1 MLMYIEPDSEKSTMI
16 FAIIRRTL
24 IWIGLILSI
33 SIFAFLIIWGF
44 SLNVS
49 ENAEIPVVKAKI
61 KEARI
66 ISENPGGQIV
76 NYQGLSVNNVQE
88 QGAAQ
93 VTAKRILLAPEPVE
107 LRENDL
113 TTTAIKKTDNLDDL
127 GNAVINQSEKT
138 IVLRET
144 EKDKQLTDDPN
155 KVSALALKRSR
166 KPWAREMLII
176 QNIEKVL
183 EIAEVE
189 ISDEEI
195 AEVEISDE
203 EIAEVEITEPKIKRG
218 TNLVQLGSY
227 PTRKEAQEAWA
238 SFLKRNGTIFK
249 NKKRSIQKF
258 DSSRYPFQLRA
269 LGFTTSGDS
278 RDFCILLTGLVPS
291 CLPIRAK

>member
-66 ISENPGGQIV
+66 ISENPGGQII

-93 VTAKRILLAPEPVE
+93 VTAKRILLAPKPVE
-107 LRENDL
+107 LKEKDL
-113 TTTAIKKTDNLDDL
+113 AITEIKKTDNLDDL
-127 GNAVINQSEKT
+127 GNTMINQPKKT
-138 IVLRET
+138 IVLKET
-144 EKDKQLTDDPN
+144 EEDEQLKDDSN
-155 KVSALALKRSR
+155 KLSALALDRSR
-166 KPWAREMLII
+166 KPWAREMLDTK
-176 QNIEKVL
+176 NTEKAL
-183 EIAEVE
+183 EIAEV
-189 ISDEEI
+189 
-195 AEVEISDE
+195 
-203 EIAEVEITEPKIKRG
+203 EIAEVEITEAKITEAKIKRG

-227 PTRKEAQEAWA
+227 STRKEAQEAWA

-258 DSSRYPFQLRA
+258 DSSRYPFRLRA
-269 LGFTTSGDS
+269 SGFATLDDS
-278 RDFCILLTGLVPS
+278 IDFCIRLRGLIPT
-291 CLPIRAK
+291 CLPMRAK

>member
-1 MLMYIEPDSEKSTMI
+1 MLMYNEPDSEKSTMI

-66 ISENPGGQIV
+66 ISENPGGQII

-93 VTAKRILLAPEPVE
+93 VTAKRILLAPKPVE
-107 LRENDL
+107 LKEKDL
-113 TTTAIKKTDNLDDL
+113 AITEIKKNDNLDDL
-127 GNAVINQSEKT
+127 GNTMINQPKKI
-138 IVLRET
+138 IVLKET
-144 EKDKQLTDDPN
+144 EEDKQLTDDSN
-155 KVSALALKRSR
+155 KLSALALDRSK
-166 KPWAREMLII
+166 KPWAREML
-176 QNIEKVL
+176 NSKNTEKAL
-183 EIAEVE
+183 ERAEV
-189 ISDEEI
+189 
-195 AEVEISDE
+195 
-203 EIAEVEITEPKIKRG
+203 EIAEVEITEAKIKRG

-227 PTRKEAQEAWA
+227 STRKEAQEAWA

-258 DSSRYPFQLRA
+258 ESSRYPFRLRA
-269 LGFTTSGDS
+269 SGFTTLDDS
-278 RDFCILLTGLVPS
+278 RDFCILLRGLIPT
-291 CLPIRAK
+291 CLPMRAR

>member
-1 MLMYIEPDSEKSTMI
+1 MLMYNEPDSEKSTMI

-66 ISENPGGQIV
+66 ISENPGGQII

-93 VTAKRILLAPEPVE
+93 VTAKRILLAPKPVE
-107 LRENDL
+107 LKEKDL
-113 TTTAIKKTDNLDDL
+113 AITEIKKNDNLDDL
-127 GNAVINQSEKT
+127 GNTMINQPKKT
-138 IVLRET
+138 IVLKET
-144 EKDKQLTDDPN
+144 EEDKQLTDDSN
-155 KVSALALKRSR
+155 KLSALALDRSK
-166 KPWAREMLII
+166 KPWAREML
-176 QNIEKVL
+176 NSKNTEKALERAEV
-183 EIAEVE
+183 EIAEV
-189 ISDEEI
+189 
-195 AEVEISDE
+195 
-203 EIAEVEITEPKIKRG
+203 EIAEVEITEAKIKRG

-227 PTRKEAQEAWA
+227 STRKEAQEAWA

-258 DSSRYPFQLRA
+258 DSSRYPFRLRA
-269 LGFTTSGDS
+269 SGFTTLNDS
-278 RDFCILLTGLVPS
+278 IDFCILLRGLIPT
-291 CLPIRAK
+291 CLPMRAK

>member
-1 MLMYIEPDSEKSTMI
+1 MLMYNEPDREKSTMI

-66 ISENPGGQIV
+66 ISENPGGQII

-93 VTAKRILLAPEPVE
+93 VTAKRILLAPKPVE
-107 LRENDL
+107 LKEKDL
-113 TTTAIKKTDNLDDL
+113 AITEIKKNDNLDDL
-127 GNAVINQSEKT
+127 GNTMINQPKKT
-138 IVLRET
+138 IVLKET
-144 EKDKQLTDDPN
+144 EEDKQLTDDSN
-155 KVSALALKRSR
+155 KLSALALDRSK
-166 KPWAREMLII
+166 KPWAREML
-176 QNIEKVL
+176 NSKNTEKAL
-183 EIAEVE
+183 ERAEV
-189 ISDEEI
+189 
-195 AEVEISDE
+195 
-203 EIAEVEITEPKIKRG
+203 EIAEVEITEAKIKRG

-227 PTRKEAQEAWA
+227 STRKEAQEAWA

-258 DSSRYPFQLRA
+258 ESSRYPFRLRA
-269 LGFTTSGDS
+269 SGFTTLDDS
-278 RDFCILLTGLVPS
+278 RDFCILLRGLIPT
-291 CLPIRAK
+291 CLPMRAK

>member
-1 MLMYIEPDSEKSTMI
+1 MLMYNEPDREKSTMI

-66 ISENPGGQIV
+66 ISENPGGQII

-93 VTAKRILLAPEPVE
+93 VTAKRILLAPKPVE
-107 LRENDL
+107 LKEKDL
-113 TTTAIKKTDNLDDL
+113 AITEIKKNDNLDDL
-127 GNAVINQSEKT
+127 GNTMINQPKKT
-138 IVLRET
+138 IVLKET
-144 EKDKQLTDDPN
+144 EEDKQLTDDSN
-155 KVSALALKRSR
+155 KLSALALDRSK
-166 KPWAREMLII
+166 KPWAREML
-176 QNIEKVL
+176 NSKNTEKALERAEV
-183 EIAEVE
+183 EIAEV
-189 ISDEEI
+189 
-195 AEVEISDE
+195 
-203 EIAEVEITEPKIKRG
+203 EIAEVEITEAKIKRG

-227 PTRKEAQEAWA
+227 STRKEAQEAWA

-258 DSSRYPFQLRA
+258 DSSRYPFRLRA
-269 LGFTTSGDS
+269 SGFTTLDDS
-278 RDFCILLTGLVPS
+278 RDFCILLRGLIPT
-291 CLPIRAK
+291 CLPMRAK

>member
-1 MLMYIEPDSEKSTMI
+1 MLMYNEPDSEKSTMI

-66 ISENPGGQIV
+66 ISENPGGQII

-93 VTAKRILLAPEPVE
+93 VTAKRILLAPKPVE
-107 LRENDL
+107 LKEKDL
-113 TTTAIKKTDNLDDL
+113 AITEIKKNDNLDDL
-127 GNAVINQSEKT
+127 GNTMINQPKKT
-138 IVLRET
+138 IVLKET
-144 EKDKQLTDDPN
+144 EEDKQLTDDSN
-155 KVSALALKRSR
+155 KLSALALDRSK
-166 KPWAREMLII
+166 KPWAREML
-176 QNIEKVL
+176 NSKNTEKALERAEV
-183 EIAEVE
+183 EIAEV
-189 ISDEEI
+189 
-195 AEVEISDE
+195 
-203 EIAEVEITEPKIKRG
+203 EIAEVEITEAKIKRG

-227 PTRKEAQEAWA
+227 STRKEAQEAWA

-258 DSSRYPFQLRA
+258 ESSRYPFRLRA
-269 LGFTTSGDS
+269 SGFTTLDDS
-278 RDFCILLTGLVPS
+278 RDFCILLRGLIPT
-291 CLPIRAK
+291 CLPMRAK

>member
-1 MLMYIEPDSEKSTMI
+1 MLMYNEPDSEKSTMI

-33 SIFAFLIIWGF
+33 SIFVFLIIWGF

-66 ISENPGGQIV
+66 ISENPGGQII

-93 VTAKRILLAPEPVE
+93 VTAKRILLAPKPVE
-107 LRENDL
+107 LKEKDL
-113 TTTAIKKTDNLDDL
+113 AITEIKKNDNLDGL
-127 GNAVINQSEKT
+127 GNTKINQPKKT
-138 IVLRET
+138 IVLKET
-144 EKDKQLTDDPN
+144 EEDKQLTDDSN
-155 KVSALALKRSR
+155 KLSALALDRSK
-166 KPWAREMLII
+166 KPWAREML
-176 QNIEKVL
+176 NSKNTEKVL

-189 ISDEEI
+189 IAEVEI
-195 AEVEISDE
+195 AEVK
-203 EIAEVEITEPKIKRG
+203 IAEVKIKRG

-227 PTRKEAQEAWA
+227 STRKEAQEAWA

-258 DSSRYPFQLRA
+258 ESSRYPFRLRA
-269 LGFTTSGDS
+269 SGFTTLDDS
-278 RDFCILLTGLVPS
+278 RDFCILLRGLIPT
-291 CLPIRAK
+291 CLPMRAR

>member
-1 MLMYIEPDSEKSTMI
+1 MLMYNEPDSEKSTMI

-24 IWIGLILSI
+24 IWIGVILSI

-66 ISENPGGQIV
+66 ISENPGGQII

-93 VTAKRILLAPEPVE
+93 VTAKRILLAPKPVE
-107 LRENDL
+107 LKEKDL
-113 TTTAIKKTDNLDDL
+113 AITEIKNNDNLDDL
-127 GNAVINQSEKT
+127 GNTMINQPKKT
-138 IVLRET
+138 IVLKET
-144 EKDKQLTDDPN
+144 EEDKQLTDDSN
-155 KVSALALKRSR
+155 KLSALALDRSR
-166 KPWAREMLII
+166 KPWAREML
-176 QNIEKVL
+176 NSKNTEKAL

-189 ISDEEI
+189 I
-195 AEVEISDE
+195 AEVETT
-203 EIAEVEITEPKIKRG
+203 EVEITEAKIKRG

-227 PTRKEAQEAWA
+227 STRKEAQEAWA

-258 DSSRYPFQLRA
+258 DSSRYPFRLRA
-269 LGFTTSGDS
+269 SGFTTLDDS
-278 RDFCILLTGLVPS
+278 RDFCILLRGLIPT
-291 CLPIRAK
+291 CLPMRAK

>member
-33 SIFAFLIIWGF
+33 SIFVFLIIWGF

-66 ISENPGGQIV
+66 ISENPGGQII

-93 VTAKRILLAPEPVE
+93 VTAKRILLAPKPVE
-107 LRENDL
+107 LKEKDL
-113 TTTAIKKTDNLDDL
+113 AITEIKKNDNLDDL
-127 GNAVINQSEKT
+127 GNTMINQPKKT
-138 IVLRET
+138 IVLKET
-144 EKDKQLTDDPN
+144 EEDKQLTDDSN
-155 KVSALALKRSR
+155 KLSALALDRSR
-166 KPWAREMLII
+166 KPWAREML
-176 QNIEKVL
+176 NSKNTETVL

-189 ISDEEI
+189 IT
-195 AEVEISDE
+195 EVEIT
-203 EIAEVEITEPKIKRG
+203 EVKITEPKIKRG

-227 PTRKEAQEAWA
+227 SSRKEAQEAWA

-258 DSSRYPFQLRA
+258 DSSRYPFRLRA
-269 LGFTTSGDS
+269 SGFTTLDDS
-278 RDFCILLTGLVPS
+278 RDFCILLRGLIPT
-291 CLPIRAK
+291 CLPMRAK

>member
-49 ENAEIPVVKAKI
+49 ENAEIPVVKAKL

-66 ISENPGGQIV
+66 ISENPGGQII

-93 VTAKRILLAPEPVE
+93 VTAKRILLAPKPVE
-107 LRENDL
+107 LKEKDL
-113 TTTAIKKTDNLDDL
+113 AITEIKKNDNLDDL
-127 GNAVINQSEKT
+127 GNTMINQPKKT
-138 IVLRET
+138 IVLKET
-144 EKDKQLTDDPN
+144 EEDKQLTDDSN
-155 KVSALALKRSR
+155 KLSALALDRSR
-166 KPWAREMLII
+166 KPWAREML
-176 QNIEKVL
+176 NSKNTEKAL

-189 ISDEEI
+189 I
-195 AEVEISDE
+195 AEVVIT
-203 EIAEVEITEPKIKRG
+203 EVEITEAKIKRG
-218 TNLVQLGSY
+218 TNLIQLGSY
-227 PTRKEAQEAWA
+227 STRKEAQEAWA

-258 DSSRYPFQLRA
+258 DSSRYPFRLRA
-269 LGFTTSGDS
+269 SGFTTLDDS
-278 RDFCILLTGLVPS
+278 RDFCILLRGLIPT
-291 CLPIRAK
+291 CLPMRAK

>member
-1 MLMYIEPDSEKSTMI
+1 MYNEPDSEKSTMI

-33 SIFAFLIIWGF
+33 SIFVFLIIWGF

-66 ISENPGGQIV
+66 ISENPGGQII

-93 VTAKRILLAPEPVE
+93 VTAKRILLAPKPVE
-107 LRENDL
+107 LKEKDL
-113 TTTAIKKTDNLDDL
+113 AITEIKKNDNLDDL
-127 GNAVINQSEKT
+127 GNTMINQPKKT
-138 IVLRET
+138 IVLKET
-144 EKDKQLTDDPN
+144 EEDKQLTDDSN
-155 KVSALALKRSR
+155 KLSALALDRSK
-166 KPWAREMLII
+166 KPWAREML
-176 QNIEKVL
+176 NSKNTEKAL
-183 EIAEVE
+183 ERAEV
-189 ISDEEI
+189 
-195 AEVEISDE
+195 
-203 EIAEVEITEPKIKRG
+203 EIAEVEITEAKIKRG

-227 PTRKEAQEAWA
+227 STRKEAQEAWA

-258 DSSRYPFQLRA
+258 DSSRYPFRLRA
-269 LGFTTSGDS
+269 SGFTTLDDS
-278 RDFCILLTGLVPS
+278 RDFCILLRGLIPT
-291 CLPIRAK
+291 CLPMRAK

>member
-1 MLMYIEPDSEKSTMI
+1 MLMYNEPDSEKSTMI

-33 SIFAFLIIWGF
+33 SIFVFLIIWGF

-66 ISENPGGQIV
+66 ISENPGGQII

-93 VTAKRILLAPEPVE
+93 VTAKRILLAPKPVE
-107 LRENDL
+107 LKEKDL
-113 TTTAIKKTDNLDDL
+113 AITEIKKNDNLDDL
-127 GNAVINQSEKT
+127 GNTMINQPKKT
-138 IVLRET
+138 IVLKET
-144 EKDKQLTDDPN
+144 EEDKQLTDDSN
-155 KVSALALKRSR
+155 KLSALALDRSR
-166 KPWAREMLII
+166 KPWAREML
-176 QNIEKVL
+176 NSKNTEKAL
-183 EIAEVE
+183 EIAEV
-189 ISDEEI
+189 
-195 AEVEISDE
+195 
-203 EIAEVEITEPKIKRG
+203 EIAEVEITEAKIKRG

-227 PTRKEAQEAWA
+227 STRKEAQEAWA

-258 DSSRYPFQLRA
+258 DSSRYPFRLRA
-269 LGFTTSGDS
+269 SGFTTLDDS
-278 RDFCILLTGLVPS
+278 RDFCILLRGLIPT
-291 CLPIRAK
+291 CLPMRAK

>member
-1 MLMYIEPDSEKSTMI
+1 MYNEPDSEKSTMI

-33 SIFAFLIIWGF
+33 SIFVFLIIWGF

-61 KEARI
+61 KETRI
-66 ISENPGGQIV
+66 ISENPGGQII

-93 VTAKRILLAPEPVE
+93 VTAKRILLAPKPVE
-107 LRENDL
+107 LKEKDL
-113 TTTAIKKTDNLDDL
+113 AITEIKKTDNLDDL
-127 GNAVINQSEKT
+127 GNTMINQPKKT
-138 IVLRET
+138 IVLKET
-144 EKDKQLTDDPN
+144 EEDKQLTDDSN
-155 KVSALALKRSR
+155 KLSALALDRSR
-166 KPWAREMLII
+166 KPWAREML
-176 QNIEKVL
+176 NSKNTEKAL

-189 ISDEEI
+189 I
-195 AEVEISDE
+195 AEV
-203 EIAEVEITEPKIKRG
+203 EIAEVEITEAKIKRG

-227 PTRKEAQEAWA
+227 STRKEAQEAWA

-258 DSSRYPFQLRA
+258 DSSRYPFRLRA
-269 LGFTTSGDS
+269 SGFTTLNDS
-278 RDFCILLTGLVPS
+278 RDFCILLRGLIPT
-291 CLPIRAK
+291 CLPMRAK

>member
-1 MLMYIEPDSEKSTMI
+1 MLMYNEPDSEKSTMI

-66 ISENPGGQIV
+66 ISENPGGQII

-93 VTAKRILLAPEPVE
+93 VTAKRILLAPKPVE
-107 LRENDL
+107 LKEKDL
-113 TTTAIKKTDNLDDL
+113 AITEIKKNDNLDDL
-127 GNAVINQSEKT
+127 GNTMINQPKKT
-138 IVLRET
+138 IVLKET
-144 EKDKQLTDDPN
+144 EEDKQLTDDSN
-155 KVSALALKRSR
+155 KLSALALDRSK
-166 KPWAREMLII
+166 KPWAREML
-176 QNIEKVL
+176 NSKNTEKAL
-183 EIAEVE
+183 ERAEV
-189 ISDEEI
+189 
-195 AEVEISDE
+195 
-203 EIAEVEITEPKIKRG
+203 EIAEVEITEAKIKRG

-227 PTRKEAQEAWA
+227 STRKEAQEAWA

-258 DSSRYPFQLRA
+258 ESSRYPFRLRA
-269 LGFTTSGDS
+269 SGFTTLDDS
-278 RDFCILLTGLVPS
+278 RDFCILLRGLIPT
-291 CLPIRAK
+291 CLPMRAR

>member
-1 MLMYIEPDSEKSTMI
+1 MLMYNEPDSEKSTMI

-66 ISENPGGQIV
+66 ISENPGGQII

-93 VTAKRILLAPEPVE
+93 VTAKRILLAPKPVE
-107 LRENDL
+107 LKEKDL
-113 TTTAIKKTDNLDDL
+113 AITEIKKNDNLDDL
-127 GNAVINQSEKT
+127 GNTMINQPKKT
-138 IVLRET
+138 IVLKET
-144 EKDKQLTDDPN
+144 EEDEQLKDDSN
-155 KVSALALKRSR
+155 KLSALALDRSR
-166 KPWAREMLII
+166 KPWAREMLDTK
-176 QNIEKVL
+176 NTEKAL
-183 EIAEVE
+183 EIAEV
-189 ISDEEI
+189 
-195 AEVEISDE
+195 
-203 EIAEVEITEPKIKRG
+203 EIAEVEITEVEITEVEITEAKIKRG

-227 PTRKEAQEAWA
+227 STRKEAQEAWA

-258 DSSRYPFQLRA
+258 ESSRYPFRLRA
-269 LGFTTSGDS
+269 SGFTTLDDS
-278 RDFCILLTGLVPS
+278 RDFCILLRGLIPT
-291 CLPIRAK
+291 CLPMRAK

>member
-1 MLMYIEPDSEKSTMI
+1 MLMYNEPDSEKSTMI

-33 SIFAFLIIWGF
+33 SIFVFLIIWGF

-93 VTAKRILLAPEPVE
+93 VTAKRILLAPGPVE

-195 AEVEISDE
+195 V
-203 EIAEVEITEPKIKRG
+203 EVEITEPKIKRG

-278 RDFCILLTGLVPS
+278 RDFCILLTGLVPT
-291 CLPIRAK
+291 CLPMRAK

>member
-1 MLMYIEPDSEKSTMI
+1 MLMYNEPDSEKSTMI

-33 SIFAFLIIWGF
+33 SIFVFLIIWGF

-66 ISENPGGQIV
+66 ISENPGGQII

-93 VTAKRILLAPEPVE
+93 VTAKRILLAPKPVE
-107 LRENDL
+107 LKEKDL
-113 TTTAIKKTDNLDDL
+113 AITEIKKTDNLDDP
-127 GNAVINQSEKT
+127 GNTMINQPKKT
-138 IVLRET
+138 IVLKET
-144 EKDKQLTDDPN
+144 EEDKQLTDDSN
-155 KVSALALKRSR
+155 KLSALALDRSR
-166 KPWAREMLII
+166 KPWAREML
-176 QNIEKVL
+176 NSKNTEKAL

-189 ISDEEI
+189 R
-195 AEVEISDE
+195 AEVERAE
-203 EIAEVEITEPKIKRG
+203 VEIAEVEITEAKIKRG

-227 PTRKEAQEAWA
+227 STRKEAQEAWA

-258 DSSRYPFQLRA
+258 DSSRYPFRLRA
-269 LGFTTSGDS
+269 SGFTTLDDS
-278 RDFCILLTGLVPS
+278 RDFCILLTGLVPT

>member
-1 MLMYIEPDSEKSTMI
+1 MLMYNEPDSEKSTMI

-66 ISENPGGQIV
+66 ISENPGGQII

-93 VTAKRILLAPEPVE
+93 VTAKRILLAPKPVE
-107 LRENDL
+107 LMEKDL
-113 TTTAIKKTDNLDDL
+113 AITEIKKNDNLDDL
-127 GNAVINQSEKT
+127 GNTMINQPKKT
-138 IVLRET
+138 IVLKET
-144 EKDKQLTDDPN
+144 EEDKQLTDDSN
-155 KVSALALKRSR
+155 KLSALALDRSK
-166 KPWAREMLII
+166 KPWAREML
-176 QNIEKVL
+176 NSKNTEKAL

-189 ISDEEI
+189 IAEVEI
-195 AEVEISDE
+195 AEV
-203 EIAEVEITEPKIKRG
+203 KIKRG

-227 PTRKEAQEAWA
+227 STRKEAQEAWA

-258 DSSRYPFQLRA
+258 ESSRYPFRLRA
-269 LGFTTSGDS
+269 SGFTTLDDS
-278 RDFCILLTGLVPS
+278 RDFCILLRGLIPT
-291 CLPIRAK
+291 CLPMRAK

>member
-1 MLMYIEPDSEKSTMI
+1 MLMYNEPDSEKSTMI

-33 SIFAFLIIWGF
+33 SIFVFLIIWGF

-66 ISENPGGQIV
+66 ISENPGGQII

-93 VTAKRILLAPEPVE
+93 VTAKRILLAPKPVE
-107 LRENDL
+107 LKEKDL
-113 TTTAIKKTDNLDDL
+113 AITEIKKNDNLDDL
-127 GNAVINQSEKT
+127 GNTMINQPKKT
-138 IVLRET
+138 IVLKET
-144 EKDKQLTDDPN
+144 EEDKQLTDDSN
-155 KVSALALKRSR
+155 KLSALALDRSK
-166 KPWAREMLII
+166 KPWAREML
-176 QNIEKVL
+176 NSKNTEKALERAVV
-183 EIAEVE
+183 EIAEV
-189 ISDEEI
+189 
-195 AEVEISDE
+195 
-203 EIAEVEITEPKIKRG
+203 EIAEVEITEAKIKRG

-227 PTRKEAQEAWA
+227 STRKEAQEAWA

-258 DSSRYPFQLRA
+258 ESSRYPFRLRA
-269 LGFTTSGDS
+269 SGFTTLDDS
-278 RDFCILLTGLVPS
+278 RDFCILLRGLIPT
-291 CLPIRAK
+291 CLPMRAR

>member
-1 MLMYIEPDSEKSTMI
+1 MLMYNEPDSEKSTMI

-66 ISENPGGQIV
+66 ISENPGGQII

-93 VTAKRILLAPEPVE
+93 VTAKRILLAPKPVE
-107 LRENDL
+107 LKEKDL
-113 TTTAIKKTDNLDDL
+113 AITEIKKNDNLDDL
-127 GNAVINQSEKT
+127 GNTMINQPKKT
-138 IVLRET
+138 IVLKET
-144 EKDKQLTDDPN
+144 EEDKQLTDDSN
-155 KVSALALKRSR
+155 KLSALALDRSR
-166 KPWAREMLII
+166 KPWAREML
-176 QNIEKVL
+176 NSKNTEKAL
-183 EIAEVE
+183 ERAEV
-189 ISDEEI
+189 
-195 AEVEISDE
+195 
-203 EIAEVEITEPKIKRG
+203 EIAEVEITEAKIKRG

-227 PTRKEAQEAWA
+227 STRKEAQEAWA

-258 DSSRYPFQLRA
+258 DSSRYPFRLRA
-269 LGFTTSGDS
+269 SGFTTLDDS
-278 RDFCILLTGLVPS
+278 RDFCILLRGLIPT
-291 CLPIRAK
+291 CLPMRAK

>member
-1 MLMYIEPDSEKSTMI
+1 MLMYDEPDSEKLTMI
-16 FAIIRRTL
+16 FAIIRRSL
-24 IWIGLILSI
+24 IWIGLMLSFSILV
-33 SIFAFLIIWGF
+33 FLIIWGV

-93 VTAKRILLAPEPVE
+93 VTAKRILLAPKPVE
-107 LRENDL
+107 LKEKDL
-113 TTTAIKKTDNLDDL
+113 AITEIKKTDNLDDL
-127 GNAVINQSEKT
+127 GNTMINQPKKT
-138 IVLRET
+138 IVLKET
-144 EKDKQLTDDPN
+144 EEDKQLTDDSN
-155 KVSALALKRSR
+155 KLSALALDRSR
-166 KPWAREMLII
+166 KPWAREML
-176 QNIEKVL
+176 NSKNTEKVL

-189 ISDEEI
+189 IAEVEI
-195 AEVEISDE
+195 AEVEIAE
-203 EIAEVEITEPKIKRG
+203 VKIAEVKIKRG

-227 PTRKEAQEAWA
+227 SSRKEAQEAWA

-258 DSSRYPFQLRA
+258 DSSRYPFRLRA
-269 LGFTTSGDS
+269 SGFTTLDDS
-278 RDFCILLTGLVPS
+278 RDFCILLRGLIPT
-291 CLPIRAK
+291 CLPMRAK

>member
-1 MLMYIEPDSEKSTMI
+1 MLMYNEPDSEKSIMI

-66 ISENPGGQIV
+66 ISENPGGQII

-93 VTAKRILLAPEPVE
+93 VTAKRILLAPKPVE
-107 LRENDL
+107 LKEKDL
-113 TTTAIKKTDNLDDL
+113 AITEIKKTDNLDDL
-127 GNAVINQSEKT
+127 GNTMINQPKKT
-138 IVLRET
+138 IVLKET
-144 EKDKQLTDDPN
+144 EEDKQLTDDSN
-155 KVSALALKRSR
+155 KLSALALDRSR
-166 KPWAREMLII
+166 KPWAREML
-176 QNIEKVL
+176 NSKNTEKAL

-189 ISDEEI
+189 I
-195 AEVEISDE
+195 AEVETT
-203 EIAEVEITEPKIKRG
+203 EVEITEAKIKRG

-227 PTRKEAQEAWA
+227 STRKEAQEAWA
-238 SFLKRNGTIFK
+238 SLLKRNGTIFK

-258 DSSRYPFQLRA
+258 DSSRYPFRLRA
-269 LGFTTSGDS
+269 SGFTTLDDS
-278 RDFCILLTGLVPS
+278 RDFCILLRGLIPT
-291 CLPIRAK
+291 CLPMRAK

>member
-1 MLMYIEPDSEKSTMI
+1 MYIEPDSEKSTMI

-33 SIFAFLIIWGF
+33 SIFVFLIIWGF

-66 ISENPGGQIV
+66 ISENPGGQII

-93 VTAKRILLAPEPVE
+93 VTAKRILLAPKPVE
-107 LRENDL
+107 LKEKDL
-113 TTTAIKKTDNLDDL
+113 AITEIKKNDNLDDL
-127 GNAVINQSEKT
+127 GNTMINQPKKT
-138 IVLRET
+138 IVLKET
-144 EKDKQLTDDPN
+144 EEDKQLTDDSN
-155 KVSALALKRSR
+155 KLSALALDRSR
-166 KPWAREMLII
+166 KPWAREMLDTK
-176 QNIEKVL
+176 NTEKAL
-183 EIAEVE
+183 EIAEV
-189 ISDEEI
+189 
-195 AEVEISDE
+195 
-203 EIAEVEITEPKIKRG
+203 EIAEVEITEVEITEAKIKRG

-227 PTRKEAQEAWA
+227 STRKEAQEAWA

-258 DSSRYPFQLRA
+258 DSSRYPFRLRA
-269 LGFTTSGDS
+269 SGFSTLDDS
-278 RDFCILLTGLVPS
+278 IDFCILLRGLIPT
-291 CLPIRAK
+291 CLPMRAK

>member
-1 MLMYIEPDSEKSTMI
+1 MLMYNEPDSEKATMI

-33 SIFAFLIIWGF
+33 SIFVFLIIWGF

-66 ISENPGGQIV
+66 ISENPGGQII

-107 LRENDL
+107 LKEKDL
-113 TTTAIKKTDNLDDL
+113 AITEIKKNDNLDDL
-127 GNAVINQSEKT
+127 GNTMINQPKKT
-138 IVLRET
+138 IVLKET
-144 EKDKQLTDDPN
+144 EEDKQLTDDSN
-155 KVSALALKRSR
+155 KLSALALDRSR
-166 KPWAREMLII
+166 KPWARQML
-176 QNIEKVL
+176 NSKNTEKAL
-183 EIAEVE
+183 
-189 ISDEEI
+189 
-195 AEVEISDE
+195 

-218 TNLVQLGSY
+218 TNLVQLGAY

-258 DSSRYPFQLRA
+258 DSSRYPFRLRA
-269 LGFTTSGDS
+269 SGFTTLDDS
-278 RDFCILLTGLVPS
+278 RDFCILLRGLIPT
-291 CLPIRAK
+291 CLPMRAK

>member
-1 MLMYIEPDSEKSTMI
+1 MLMYNEPDSEKSTMI
-16 FAIIRRTL
+16 FAIIRRSL
-24 IWIGLILSI
+24 IWIGLMLSI
-33 SIFAFLIIWGF
+33 SILVFLIIWGV

-93 VTAKRILLAPEPVE
+93 VTAKRILLAPKPVE
-107 LRENDL
+107 LKEKDL
-113 TTTAIKKTDNLDDL
+113 AIAEIKKTDNLDDL
-127 GNAVINQSEKT
+127 GNTMINQPKKT
-138 IVLRET
+138 IVLKET
-144 EKDKQLTDDPN
+144 EEDKQLTDDSN
-155 KVSALALKRSR
+155 KLSALALDRSR
-166 KPWAREMLII
+166 KPWAREML
-176 QNIEKVL
+176 NSKNTETVL

-189 ISDEEI
+189 IT
-195 AEVEISDE
+195 EVEIT
-203 EIAEVEITEPKIKRG
+203 EVKITEPKIKRG

-227 PTRKEAQEAWA
+227 STRKEAQEAWA
-238 SFLKRNGTIFK
+238 SFLKRNGIIFK
-249 NKKRSIQKF
+249 NKKRSIQEF

-278 RDFCILLTGLVPS
+278 RDFCILLTGLVPT